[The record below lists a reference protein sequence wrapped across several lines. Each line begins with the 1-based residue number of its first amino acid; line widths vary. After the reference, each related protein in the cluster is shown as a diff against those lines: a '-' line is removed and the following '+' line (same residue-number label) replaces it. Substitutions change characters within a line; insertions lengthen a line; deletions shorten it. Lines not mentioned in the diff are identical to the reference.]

1 MLLLIILLPLIG
13 SLFFLH
19 IEESSNIKSVNT
31 VISTRDKI
39 SPVGAKTY
47 DSIYSK
53 NLFKVLNDAKK
64 NSIIKQIGLSTS
76 LITLLLTI
84 YLFICM
90 NNITV
95 SYQLTNYT
103 LPLAVDGI
111 SIYYVLLTAFITPI
125 CLLSN

>member
-1 MLLLIILLPLIG
+1 MLILIILLPLIG

-19 IEESSNIKSVNT
+19 IEENVNSQSNNQLLAISYSNSNI
-31 VISTRDKI
+31 
-39 SPVGAKTY
+39 TY
-47 DSIYSK
+47 NDI
-53 NLFKVLNDAKK
+53 LLNEAKK

-76 LITLLLTI
+76 LITLILTI
-84 YLFICM
+84 YLFSQM
-90 NNITV
+90 NSNTGL
-95 SYQLTNYT
+95 YQFGYSAG